1 MKKLKIVLLL
11 ALCSVMLACTACAP
25 SMDSLKK
32 KFEDEGY
39 TVITVTADTLKSLG
53 LESEDIESGMNATKI
68 SLTDPNTV
76 TIIWFKDSGKAKDFA
91 EKRKEEDKDSKNI
104 IRKGKMVAFGT
115 TDALDII

>member
-39 TVITVTADTLKSLG
+39 SVLTVTADDLRSLG
-53 LESEDIESGMNATKI
+53 LESEDIESGMIANKMI
-68 SLTDPNTV
+68 INTV
-76 TIIWFKDSGKAKDFA
+76 TIIWFKDSGKAKDLPNSVR
-91 EKRKEEDKDSKNI
+91 KRIKTRRI
-104 IRKGKMVAFGT
+104 LFVAFGT